1 MLNQPDKPPIQRFS
15 LVFLYQMVQKY
26 PLAFW
31 GGLWASVITIAAVA
45 ALGLVSTGPVE
56 EEESKP
62 VEPMPAVTTVPE
74 SGTSPLSS
82 FITSQPSETPLPGF
96 TAVPEV
102 PVAPE
107 APKQPEVPRWLY
119 GAIALGFVT
128 GTLLIALNLSRPSQR
143 KSLKRSKPTASVRK
157 KQPRPTQKR
166 RPTPP
171 KQRTENF
178 SKPQEVP
185 LMMTN
190 YGMTEVTVVPPEEN
204 HPLDWGEDSLAE
216 IMDMRRRQTLSSL
229 LKK

>member
-31 GGLWASVITIAAVA
+31 GGLWASMITIAAVA
-45 ALGLVSTGPVE
+45 ALGLFSTGPIE
-56 EEESKP
+56 QEESKS
-62 VEPMPAVTTVPE
+62 VEPMPAGTTVPE
-74 SGTSPLSS
+74 PEASLLPS
-82 FITSQPSETPLPGF
+82 FTTSQPSGTPLPGF

-102 PVAPE
+102 PE
-107 APKQPEVPRWLY
+107 APKQQEVPRWLY

-128 GTLLIALNLSRPSQR
+128 GTLLIALNLSRSPQR

-157 KQPRPTQKR
+157 KQRRPTQKQKR
-166 RPTPP
+166 RPMPP
-171 KQRTENF
+171 QPAEGF

-216 IMDMRRRQTLSSL
+216 IMDLRKRQSLSAL

>member
-15 LVFLYQMVQKY
+15 LVFLYQMVQKH

-56 EEESKP
+56 EEKSKP

-74 SGTSPLSS
+74 PETPALPS
-82 FITSQPSETPLPGF
+82 FITSQPSETPLPSF
-96 TAVPEV
+96 TGVPKV
-102 PVAPE
+102 PE
-107 APKQPEVPRWLY
+107 APKQQEVPRWLY

-128 GTLLIALNLSRPSQR
+128 GTLLIALNLSRSSQR

-166 RPTPP
+166 RPMPP
-171 KQRTENF
+171 RQPAEDF

-190 YGMTEVTVVPPEEN
+190 YGRTEVTVVPPEEN
-204 HPLDWGEDSLAE
+204 HPLDWGEDNLAE
-216 IMDMRRRQTLSSL
+216 IMDLRRRQTLSAL

>member
-56 EEESKP
+56 PEESKP
-62 VEPMPAVTTVPE
+62 VEPMPTVTTVPE
-74 SGTSPLSS
+74 PETPPLPS
-82 FITSQPSETPLPGF
+82 FTTSQSSETPLPSF
-96 TAVPEV
+96 TVV
-102 PVAPE
+102 PE

-128 GTLLIALNLSRPSQR
+128 GTLLIALNLSRSSQR

-157 KQPRPTQKR
+157 KTPHPTQKR
-166 RPTPP
+166 RPMPP
-171 KQRTENF
+171 KQAAEDF
-178 SKPQEVP
+178 PKPQEVP

-216 IMDMRRRQTLSSL
+216 IMDMRKRQSLSSL

>member
-15 LVFLYQMVQKY
+15 LVFLYQMVQKS

-74 SGTSPLSS
+74 TGTPPLPS
-82 FITSQPSETPLPGF
+82 FITSQPSETPLPSF
-96 TAVPEV
+96 TEVPEV
-102 PVAPE
+102 PE
-107 APKQPEVPRWLY
+107 APKQKEVPRWLY

-128 GTLLIALNLSRPSQR
+128 GTLLIALNLSRSSQR
-143 KSLKRSKPTASVRK
+143 KSLKRSKATASVRK
-157 KQPRPTQKR
+157 KQPRPDQKR
-166 RPTPP
+166 RPMPP
-171 KQRTENF
+171 RQPAEGF

-190 YGMTEVTVVPPEEN
+190 YGRTEVTVVPPEEN
-204 HPLDWGEDSLAE
+204 HPLDWGEDNLAE
-216 IMDMRRRQTLSSL
+216 IMDLRRRQTLSAL

>member
-31 GGLWASVITIAAVA
+31 GGLWASMITIAAVA

-56 EEESKP
+56 QEESKP

-74 SGTSPLSS
+74 PETPPLPS
-82 FITSQPSETPLPGF
+82 FTTSQPSETPLPSF
-96 TAVPEV
+96 TVV
-102 PVAPE
+102 PE

-128 GTLLIALNLSRPSQR
+128 GTLLIALNLSRSPQR

-157 KQPRPTQKR
+157 KQPRPTQKQKR
-166 RPTPP
+166 RPVPP
-171 KQRTENF
+171 QPAEGF

-216 IMDMRRRQTLSSL
+216 IMDLRKRQSLSSL